1 MRVKY
6 SIPYLIYI
14 VIFGLVPLFLTFVIV
29 GLNLSSALKSAFAV
43 TSPLEII
50 YNTFYFALFTAI
62 VSTILGLILA
72 ITIDMYPKKYLIL
85 LVLLPFTIPFT
96 SSALI
101 WVISF
106 YGGYGWFTYLM
117 GINYDPLYFSKTALL
132 AVSLVSAWSSVPLA
146 FLLILASLRS
156 IPNEVKESAQID
168 GLTASQYYS
177 SVAFPYAL
185 KGILLSFLIT
195 FVLSMGNFDLPYV
208 MTQGGPGFSTTTLP
222 LMVYF
227 MMFQYDNFSGGALFA
242 SILALIASIP
252 AIGVALLVKR
262 RGFRFSLLS
271 IKIPDKIY
279 KPLMLVAT
287 IIIIIFLDF
296 PVYWMILVA
305 IRPNSLDFVK
315 PPILVPKS
323 IDLSYLISSL
333 QASVPY
339 MISSLIVALIVGFLT
354 ILLSS
359 LGAYEGARKFWFWL
373 LILSIYIYALPSTS
387 YVIPI
392 YLMISDVHLINTW
405 LGLALPSAIFTVT
418 FAFWTMFSFYIDFPK
433 VYEEA
438 AEIDGMKNRIIRLI
452 LPLSRPFLIAS
463 FIISFIFSWHLLF
476 YPLVLSE
483 TPYRMNFPPSGSE
496 TITIFALNAI
506 SQGSVNW
513 ALLASSALV
522 ASLPVIVI
530 SYIAQDY
537 MLKGL
542 YGGGVKG
549 V

>member
-6 SIPYLIYI
+6 SLPYLIYI
-14 VIFGLVPLFLTFVIV
+14 TIFGIVPLFLTFVIV
-29 GLNLSSALKSAFAV
+29 GLNINSIKSVFTIAN
-43 TSPLEII
+43 PLQII
-50 YNTFYFALFTAI
+50 YNTFYFSLFTAL
-62 VSTILGLILA
+62 VSTVLGYILA
-72 ITIDMYPKKYLIL
+72 VTVDMYPKKYIIL
-85 LVLLPFTIPFT
+85 LALLPFTIPFT

-106 YGGYGWFTYLM
+106 YGGYGWFTYFL
-117 GINYDPLYFSKTALL
+117 GLNYDPLYFSKTALT

-156 IPNEVKESAQID
+156 VPNEVKESAQID
-168 GLTASQYYS
+168 GLSVSQYYLN
-177 SVAFPYAL
+177 VAFPYAL
-185 KGILLSFLIT
+185 KGILIAFLIN

-227 MMFQYDNFSGGALFA
+227 MMFQYDNFAGGAFFA

-252 AIGVALLVKR
+252 AIGVAMLVKKK
-262 RGFRFSLLS
+262 GFKLSLPP
-271 IKIPDKIY
+271 IRIPDRIF
-279 KPLMLVAT
+279 KPLMLVIS

-296 PVYWMILVA
+296 PIYWMILVA
-305 IRPNSLDFVK
+305 FRPNTLDFVK
-315 PPILVPKS
+315 PPILLPKS
-323 IDLSYLISSL
+323 FDSSYFISSL
-333 QASVPY
+333 EASVPY
-339 MISSLIVALIVGFLT
+339 MISSLIVSLLVGLIT
-354 ILLSS
+354 ILFSS
-359 LGAYEGARKFWFWL
+359 VGAYEGARKLWFWL
-373 LILSIYIYALPSTS
+373 LILSIYLYALPSTS
-387 YVIPI
+387 YIIPV
-392 YLMISDVHLINTW
+392 YLMVADTHLINTW

-438 AEIDGMKNRIIRLI
+438 AEVDGMKNKMLRLI

-463 FIISFIFSWHLLF
+463 FIISFIFAWHLLF

-483 TPYRMNFPPSGSE
+483 TPYNMAFPPSGSE

-522 ASLPVIVI
+522 AALPVIII

-537 MLKGL
+537 MLRGL
-542 YGGGVKG
+542 YSGGVKG